1 MRRSAGRALEQG
13 VYESGLVRISYRS
26 SLPSLLH
33 LFAHHLQAIEM
44 EERFLQA
51 RRMEAERL
59 PWELR
64 PLEISAAVR
73 AAPLAKRAPPRI
85 LRVWEEI
92 KPKIKELDENLAR
105 LKADVEQLYKYAE
118 IYARR

>member
-1 MRRSAGRALEQG
+1 MSPSRCSSTTAEISRPGSGAG

-73 AAPLAKRAPPRI
+73 AAQLAKRAPPRI
-85 LRVWEEI
+85 LRV
-92 KPKIKELDENLAR
+92 
-105 LKADVEQLYKYAE
+105 
-118 IYARR
+118 